1 MPLMCSYISLFDR
14 AIATDLDSP
23 QSDPSAL
30 QKVRFPGQ
38 ADVAEKHQCPL
49 LTPTDILPWRESQD
63 LPRIE
68 HRREPAVGERHAAT
82 QWKRTAWEGPAPEDE
97 AQRSQSASRTRID

>member
-1 MPLMCSYISLFDR
+1 MTLMCSCIPLFDR
-14 AIATDLDSP
+14 AIATDLDTP
-23 QSDPSAL
+23 RVIDIASAL

-97 AQRSQSASRTRID
+97 A